1 MFQKAWNVIKGHYF
15 VSSCIIFVVI
25 CGIIALVAVLALK
38 QDAGE
43 SGEGEEVVAVQDR
56 ERDLSLK
63 TNAYDFIN
71 SAMTDYYTALANNDQ
86 DKIKEYVEYISDNE
100 LFNIAVKSNYIES
113 YENITCYT
121 QDGFAPDSY
130 YVYVS
135 YDIKMVNY
143 ETTLPGLVG
152 LYYAPNGAGKYYI
165 YRRDD
170 MDQELVSDFYDA
182 YSVQEVKDLFTQ
194 VTDEYNVAIASDPA
208 LAEFMGGFE
217 TLVKDEMAK
226 LIAIDEAGEAADGNA
241 STETGTTD
249 GDGSETTTPVNN
261 APEIVK
267 ATTKVNVR
275 ASDSENA
282 EKIGSVIEGAE
293 LTRLETKVNGW
304 SKIIYNG
311 QEGYIKSDYLV
322 PVGGDDTQTTD
333 PDKTYVTVSENVNVR
348 KEASMDAERVVLAQ
362 AGDKFEL
369 VEKLSNGWTKVKYN
383 GQDAF
388 IKSEY
393 VQ

>member
-143 ETTLPGLVG
+143 DTTLPGLVG

-194 VTDEYNVAIASDPA
+194 VTDDYNVAIASDPA

-217 TLVKDEMAK
+217 TLVKDEMA
-226 LIAIDEAGEAADGNA
+226 
-241 STETGTTD
+241 
-249 GDGSETTTPVNN
+249 
-261 APEIVK
+261 
-267 ATTKVNVR
+267 
-275 ASDSENA
+275 
-282 EKIGSVIEGAE
+282 
-293 LTRLETKVNGW
+293 
-304 SKIIYNG
+304 
-311 QEGYIKSDYLV
+311 
-322 PVGGDDTQTTD
+322 
-333 PDKTYVTVSENVNVR
+333 
-348 KEASMDAERVVLAQ
+348 
-362 AGDKFEL
+362 
-369 VEKLSNGWTKVKYN
+369 
-383 GQDAF
+383 
-388 IKSEY
+388 
-393 VQ
+393 

>member
-143 ETTLPGLVG
+143 DTTLPGLVG

-194 VTDEYNVAIASDPA
+194 VTDDYNVAIASDPA

-226 LIAIDEAGEAADGNA
+226 LIAIDEAGEAANGNDG
-241 STETGTTD
+241 TETGTTD
-249 GDGSETTTPVNN
+249 GDGNETTTPVNN

-322 PVGGDDTQTTD
+322 PVGGDDTQATD

>member
-43 SGEGEEVVAVQDR
+43 SGEGEEVVTVQDR
-56 ERDLSLK
+56 DRDLSLK

-121 QDGFAPDSY
+121 QDGFAPNSY

-226 LIAIDEAGEAADGNA
+226 LIAIEEAGEAAEGN
-241 STETGTTD
+241 TEVVTTD
-249 GDGSETTTPVNN
+249 GDGNETTEPVN
-261 APEIVK
+261 AGPEIVK

-322 PVGGDDTQTTD
+322 PVGGDDTQATD

>member
-194 VTDEYNVAIASDPA
+194 VTDDYNVAIASDPA

-226 LIAIDEAGEAADGNA
+226 LIAIDEAGEAANGNA
-241 STETGTTD
+241 GTETGTTD
-249 GDGSETTTPVNN
+249 GDGNETTTPVNN

-322 PVGGDDTQTTD
+322 PVGGDDTQATD
-333 PDKTYVTVSENVNVR
+333 ADKTYVTVSENVNVR

>member
-143 ETTLPGLVG
+143 DTTLPGLVG

-194 VTDEYNVAIASDPA
+194 VTDDYNVAIASDPA

-226 LIAIDEAGEAADGNA
+226 LIAIDEAGEAANGNA
-241 STETGTTD
+241 GTETGTTD

-322 PVGGDDTQTTD
+322 PVGGDDTQATD

>member
-143 ETTLPGLVG
+143 DTTLPGLVG

-194 VTDEYNVAIASDPA
+194 VTDDYNVAIASDPA

-226 LIAIDEAGEAADGNA
+226 LIAIDEAGEAANGNA
-241 STETGTTD
+241 GTETGTTD
-249 GDGSETTTPVNN
+249 GDGNETTTPVNN

-322 PVGGDDTQTTD
+322 PVGGDDTQATD

>member
-56 ERDLSLK
+56 DRDLSLK

-86 DKIKEYVEYISDNE
+86 DKIKEYIEYISDNE

-121 QDGFAPDSY
+121 QDGFAPNSY

-194 VTDEYNVAIASDPA
+194 VTDDYNVAIASDPA

-226 LIAIDEAGEAADGNA
+226 LIAIEEAGEAAEGN
-241 STETGTTD
+241 TEVVTTD
-249 GDGSETTTPVNN
+249 GDGNETTEPVN
-261 APEIVK
+261 AGPEIVK

-322 PVGGDDTQTTD
+322 PVGGDDTQATD

>member
-56 ERDLSLK
+56 DRDLSLK

-121 QDGFAPDSY
+121 QDGFAPNSY

-194 VTDEYNVAIASDPA
+194 VTDDYNVAIASDPA

-226 LIAIDEAGEAADGNA
+226 LIAIEEAGEAAEGN
-241 STETGTTD
+241 TEVVTTD
-249 GDGSETTTPVNN
+249 GDGNETTEPVN
-261 APEIVK
+261 AGPEIVK

-322 PVGGDDTQTTD
+322 PVGGDDTQATD

>member
-121 QDGFAPDSY
+121 QDGFAPNSY

-194 VTDEYNVAIASDPA
+194 VSDEYNVAIASDPA

-226 LIAIDEAGEAADGNA
+226 LIAIEEAGEAAEGN
-241 STETGTTD
+241 TEVVTTD
-249 GDGSETTTPVNN
+249 GDGNETTEPVN
-261 APEIVK
+261 AGPEIVK

-322 PVGGDDTQTTD
+322 PVGGDDTQATD

>member
-56 ERDLSLK
+56 DRDLSLK

-121 QDGFAPDSY
+121 QDGFAPNSY

-194 VTDEYNVAIASDPA
+194 VTDDYNVAIASDPA

-226 LIAIDEAGEAADGNA
+226 LIAIEEAGEAAEGN
-241 STETGTTD
+241 TEVVTTD
-249 GDGSETTTPVNN
+249 GDGNETTEPVN
-261 APEIVK
+261 AGPEIVK

-322 PVGGDDTQTTD
+322 PVGGDDAQATD

>member
-121 QDGFAPDSY
+121 QDGFAPNSY

-194 VTDEYNVAIASDPA
+194 VTDDYNVAIASDPA

-226 LIAIDEAGEAADGNA
+226 LIAIEEAGEAAEGN
-241 STETGTTD
+241 TEVVTTD
-249 GDGSETTTPVNN
+249 GDGNETTEPVN
-261 APEIVK
+261 AGPEIVK

-322 PVGGDDTQTTD
+322 PVGGDDTQATD